1 MILRNVITKLIH
13 DKELSDSELNFLFN
27 KIINAEINENLI
39 SAILTLITRNGFTY
53 KNIFSA
59 AKILRK
65 KLIKIKVPKNSIDT
79 CGTGGDGKHTLNIST
94 AAAIVLAGLGVNV
107 VKHGNRSITSK
118 CGSADVLEKL
128 GINILDNRK
137 NLEKKIKKN
146 NFIFLFAPNYHLAM
160 KNVASVR
167 KNLPFKTIFN
177 LLGPLINP
185 GLVKRQII
193 GIFDKNLLIPYIKVL
208 KKLGHKKAWVFH
220 SNEGL
225 DEISIFNKTRVYE
238 LNKKKIRSFIIN
250 PKSLIKRRYNFN
262 SILGKDA
269 NYNSK
274 KIIEIFNGKHN
285 AFLEI
290 VALNAAA
297 GLVISDKENSLQR
310 AYLKTKS
317 YLLSGNA
324 IKKINQ
330 LTKK

>member
-1 MILRNVITKLIH
+1 MMLKNIISNLILNK
-13 DKELSDSELNFLFN
+13 DLSNLELNFLFN

-39 SAILTLITRNGFTY
+39 SAILTLISRNGYNY
-53 KNIFSA
+53 KNILVA

-65 KLIKIKVPKNSIDT
+65 KLIKVKVPKNSIDT
-79 CGTGGDGKHTLNIST
+79 CGTGGDGKHTLNVST

-128 GINILDNRK
+128 GINILDNKK
-137 NLEKKIKKN
+137 NLEKKIKKDK
-146 NFIFLFAPNYHLAM
+146 FIFLFAPNYHLAM
-160 KNVASVR
+160 KNVANVR

-185 GLVKRQII
+185 GLIKRQII
-193 GIFDKNLLIPYIKVL
+193 GIFDKKLLVPYINVL
-208 KKLGHKKAWVFH
+208 KSLGHKKAWVFH

-225 DEISIFNKTRVYE
+225 DEISIFNKTKVYE
-238 LNKKKIRSFIIN
+238 LNNKKIKSFIIN
-250 PKSLIKRRYNFN
+250 PKSIIKKNYNFK

-269 NYNSK
+269 EYNSK
-274 KIIEIFNGKHN
+274 KIVEIFNGKHN

-297 GLVISDKENSLQR
+297 GLVISEKESNLKK
-310 AYLKTKS
+310 AYYKTKG

-330 LTKK
+330 LSK

>member
-1 MILRNVITKLIH
+1 MILGNIITKLIH

-59 AKILRK
+59 AKSLRK

-79 CGTGGDGKHTLNIST
+79 CGTGGDGKQTLNIST

-238 LNKKKIRSFIIN
+238 LNKKKN
-250 PKSLIKRRYNFN
+250 
-262 SILGKDA
+262 
-269 NYNSK
+269 
-274 KIIEIFNGKHN
+274 
-285 AFLEI
+285 
-290 VALNAAA
+290 
-297 GLVISDKENSLQR
+297 
-310 AYLKTKS
+310 
-317 YLLSGNA
+317 
-324 IKKINQ
+324 
-330 LTKK
+330 

>member
-1 MILRNVITKLIH
+1 MMLKNIISKLILNK
-13 DKELSDSELNFLFN
+13 DLSNSELNFLFN

-39 SAILTLITRNGFTY
+39 SAILTLISRNGYNY
-53 KNIFSA
+53 KNILVA

-65 KLIKIKVPKNSIDT
+65 KLIKVKVPINSIDT
-79 CGTGGDGKHTLNIST
+79 CGTGGDGKHTLNVST

-128 GINILDNRK
+128 GINILDNKK
-137 NLEKKIKKN
+137 NLEKKIKKDK
-146 NFIFLFAPNYHLAM
+146 FIFLFAPNYHLAM
-160 KNVASVR
+160 KNVANVR

-185 GLVKRQII
+185 GLIKRQII
-193 GIFDKNLLIPYIKVL
+193 GIFDKKLLVPYINVL
-208 KKLGHKKAWVFH
+208 KSLGHKKAWVFH

-225 DEISIFNKTRVYE
+225 DEISIFNKTKVYE
-238 LNKKKIRSFIIN
+238 LNNKKIKSFIIN
-250 PKSLIKRRYNFN
+250 PKSIIKKKYNFK

-269 NYNSK
+269 EYNSK
-274 KIIEIFNGKHN
+274 KIVEIFNGKHD

-297 GLVISDKENSLQR
+297 GLVVSEKESNLKK
-310 AYLKTKS
+310 AYYKTKG

-324 IKKINQ
+324 IEKINQ
-330 LTKK
+330 LVK

>member
-1 MILRNVITKLIH
+1 MMLKNIISNLILNK
-13 DKELSDSELNFLFN
+13 DLSNLELNFLFN

-39 SAILTLITRNGFTY
+39 SAILTLISRNGYNY
-53 KNIFSA
+53 KNILVA

-65 KLIKIKVPKNSIDT
+65 KLIKVKVPKNSIDT
-79 CGTGGDGKHTLNIST
+79 CGTGGDGKHTLNVST

-107 VKHGNRSITSK
+107 VKHGNRSITSN

-128 GINILDNRK
+128 GINILDNKK
-137 NLEKKIKKN
+137 NLEKKIKKDK
-146 NFIFLFAPNYHLAM
+146 FIFLFAPNYHLAM
-160 KNVASVR
+160 KNVANVR

-193 GIFDKNLLIPYIKVL
+193 GIFDKKLLVPYINVL
-208 KKLGHKKAWVFH
+208 KSLGHKKAWVFH

-225 DEISIFNKTRVYE
+225 DEISIFNKTKVYE
-238 LNKKKIRSFIIN
+238 LNNKKIKSFIIN
-250 PKSLIKRRYNFN
+250 PKSIIKKKYNFK

-269 NYNSK
+269 EYNSK
-274 KIIEIFNGKHN
+274 KIVEIFNGKHN

-297 GLVISDKENSLQR
+297 GLVISEKESNLKK
-310 AYLKTKS
+310 AYYKTKG

-324 IKKINQ
+324 IEKINQ
-330 LTKK
+330 LIK

>member
-1 MILRNVITKLIH
+1 MLKNIISKLILNK
-13 DKELSDSELNFLFN
+13 DLSNSKLNFLFN

-39 SAILTLITRNGFTY
+39 SAILTLISRNGYNY
-53 KNIFSA
+53 KNILVA

-65 KLIKIKVPKNSIDT
+65 KLIKVKVPKNSIDT

-118 CGSADVLEKL
+118 CGSADVLERL
-128 GINILDNRK
+128 GVNILDNKK
-137 NLEKKIKKN
+137 NLEKKIKKDK
-146 NFIFLFAPNYHLAM
+146 FIFLFAPNYHLAM
-160 KNVASVR
+160 KNVAGVR

-193 GIFDKNLLIPYIKVL
+193 GIFDKNLLIPYINVL
-208 KKLGHKKAWVFH
+208 KSLGHKKAWVFH

-225 DEISIFNKTRVYE
+225 DEISIFNKTKVYE
-238 LNKKKIRSFIIN
+238 LNNKKIKSFIIN
-250 PKSLIKRRYNFN
+250 PKSLIKKKYNFK

-269 NYNSK
+269 EFNSK
-274 KIIEIFNGKHN
+274 KIVEIFNGKQN

-297 GLVISDKENSLQR
+297 GLIISEKESNFKK
-310 AYLKTKS
+310 AYYKTKD

-324 IKKINQ
+324 IEKINQ
-330 LTKK
+330 LIK

>member
-1 MILRNVITKLIH
+1 MLKNIISKLILNK
-13 DKELSDSELNFLFN
+13 DLSNSELNFLFN

-39 SAILTLITRNGFTY
+39 SAILTLISRNGYNY
-53 KNIFSA
+53 KNILVA

-65 KLIKIKVPKNSIDT
+65 KLIKVKVPINSIDT
-79 CGTGGDGKHTLNIST
+79 CGTGGDGKHTLNVST

-128 GINILDNRK
+128 GINILDNKK
-137 NLEKKIKKN
+137 NLEKKIKKDK
-146 NFIFLFAPNYHLAM
+146 FIFLFAPNYHLAM
-160 KNVASVR
+160 KNVANVR

-185 GLVKRQII
+185 GLIKRQII
-193 GIFDKNLLIPYIKVL
+193 GIFDKKLLVPYINVL
-208 KKLGHKKAWVFH
+208 KSLGHKKAWVFH

-225 DEISIFNKTRVYE
+225 DEISIFNKTKVYE
-238 LNKKKIRSFIIN
+238 LNNKKIKSFIIN
-250 PKSLIKRRYNFN
+250 PKSIIKKKYNFK

-269 NYNSK
+269 EYNSK
-274 KIIEIFNGKHN
+274 KIVEIFNGKHN

-290 VALNAAA
+290 VALNADA
-297 GLVISDKENSLQR
+297 GLVVSKKESNLKK
-310 AYLKTKS
+310 AYYKTKG

-324 IKKINQ
+324 IEKINQ
-330 LTKK
+330 LIK

>member
-1 MILRNVITKLIH
+1 MILKNLVNKLII
-13 DKELSDSELNFLFN
+13 DEELSNSELNFLFN

-39 SAILTLITRNGFTY
+39 SAILTLISKNGFNY
-53 KNIFSA
+53 KNILTA

-65 KLIKIKVPKNSIDT
+65 KLIKVKVPKNSIDT
-79 CGTGGDGKHTLNIST
+79 CGTGGDGKHTLNVST

-128 GINILDNRK
+128 GINILDSK
-137 NLEKKIKKN
+137 KKLEKKIKKE
-146 NFIFLFAPNYHLAM
+146 NFIFLFAPAYHLAM

-193 GIFDKNLLIPYIKVL
+193 GIFDKNLLIPYINVL
-208 KKLGHKKAWVFH
+208 KNLGHKKAWVFH
-220 SNEGL
+220 SQDGL
-225 DEISIFNKTRVYE
+225 DEISIFNKTKVYE
-238 LNKKKIRSFIIN
+238 LNNKKIKSFIIN
-250 PKSLIKRRYNFN
+250 PKSLIKKKYNFR

-274 KIIEIFNGKHN
+274 KIIEIFKGKHN

-297 GLVISDKENSLQR
+297 GLIISEKENNLAK
-310 AYLKTKS
+310 AYYKAKN
-317 YLLSGNA
+317 YLLTGMA
-324 IKKINQ
+324 IHKINQ
-330 LTKK
+330 LSK

>member
-1 MILRNVITKLIH
+1 MLKNIISKLILNK
-13 DKELSDSELNFLFN
+13 DLSNSELNFLFN

-39 SAILTLITRNGFTY
+39 SAILTLISRNGYNY
-53 KNIFSA
+53 KNILVA

-65 KLIKIKVPKNSIDT
+65 KLIKVKVPKNSIDT
-79 CGTGGDGKHTLNIST
+79 CGTGGDGKHTLNVST

-128 GINILDNRK
+128 GINILDNKK
-137 NLEKKIKKN
+137 NLEKKIKKDK
-146 NFIFLFAPNYHLAM
+146 FIFLFAPNYHLAM
-160 KNVASVR
+160 KNVANVR

-185 GLVKRQII
+185 GLIKRQII
-193 GIFDKNLLIPYIKVL
+193 GIFDKELLVPYINVL
-208 KKLGHKKAWVFH
+208 KSLGYKKAWVFH
-220 SNEGL
+220 SNDGL
-225 DEISIFNKTRVYE
+225 DEISIFNKTKVYE
-238 LNKKKIRSFIIN
+238 LNNKKIKSFIIN
-250 PKSLIKRRYNFN
+250 PKSIIKKKYNFK

-269 NYNSK
+269 EYNSK
-274 KIIEIFNGKHN
+274 KIVEIFNGKHN

-297 GLVISDKENSLQR
+297 GLVISEKESNLKK
-310 AYLKTKS
+310 AYYKTKG

-324 IKKINQ
+324 IEKINQ
-330 LTKK
+330 LIK

>member
-1 MILRNVITKLIH
+1 MMLKNIISKLILNK
-13 DKELSDSELNFLFN
+13 DLSNSELNFLFN
-27 KIINAEINENLI
+27 KIINAEINEYLI
-39 SAILTLITRNGFTY
+39 SAILTLISRNGYNY
-53 KNIFSA
+53 KNILVA

-65 KLIKIKVPKNSIDT
+65 KLIKVKVPKNSIDT
-79 CGTGGDGKHTLNIST
+79 CGTGGDGKHTLNVST

-128 GINILDNRK
+128 GINILDNKK
-137 NLEKKIKKN
+137 NLEKKIKKDK
-146 NFIFLFAPNYHLAM
+146 FIFLFAPNYHLTM
-160 KNVASVR
+160 KNVANVR

-185 GLVKRQII
+185 GLIKRQII
-193 GIFDKNLLIPYIKVL
+193 GIFDKKLLVPYINVL
-208 KKLGHKKAWVFH
+208 KNLGHKKAWVFH

-225 DEISIFNKTRVYE
+225 DEISIFNKTKVYE
-238 LNKKKIRSFIIN
+238 LNNKKIKSFIIN
-250 PKSLIKRRYNFN
+250 PKSIIKKKYNFK

-269 NYNSK
+269 EYNSK
-274 KIIEIFNGKHN
+274 KIVEIFNGKHN

-297 GLVISDKENSLQR
+297 GLVISEKESNLKK
-310 AYLKTKS
+310 AYYKTKG

-324 IKKINQ
+324 IEKINQ
-330 LTKK
+330 LIK

>member
-1 MILRNVITKLIH
+1 MMLKNIISKLILNK
-13 DKELSDSELNFLFN
+13 DLSNSELNFLFN

-39 SAILTLITRNGFTY
+39 SAILTLISRNGYNY
-53 KNIFSA
+53 KNILAA

-65 KLIKIKVPKNSIDT
+65 KLIKVKVPINSIDT
-79 CGTGGDGKHTLNIST
+79 CGTGGDGKHTLNVST

-128 GINILDNRK
+128 GINILNNKK
-137 NLEKKIKKN
+137 NLEKKIKKDK
-146 NFIFLFAPNYHLAM
+146 FIFLFAPNYHLAM
-160 KNVASVR
+160 KNVANVR

-185 GLVKRQII
+185 GLIKRQII
-193 GIFDKNLLIPYIKVL
+193 GIFDKKLLVPYINVL
-208 KKLGHKKAWVFH
+208 KSLGHKKAWVFH

-225 DEISIFNKTRVYE
+225 DEISIFNKTKVYE
-238 LNKKKIRSFIIN
+238 LNNKKIKSFILN
-250 PKSLIKRRYNFN
+250 PKSIIKKKYNFK

-269 NYNSK
+269 EYNSK
-274 KIIEIFNGKHN
+274 KIVEIFNGKHN

-297 GLVISDKENSLQR
+297 GLIVSEKEINLKK
-310 AYLKTKS
+310 AYYKTKG

-324 IKKINQ
+324 IEKINQ
-330 LTKK
+330 LVK

>member
-1 MILRNVITKLIH
+1 MMLKNIVSKLILNK
-13 DKELSDSELNFLFN
+13 DLSNSELNFLFN
-27 KIINAEINENLI
+27 KIINGEINENLI
-39 SAILTLITRNGFTY
+39 SAILTLISRNGYNY
-53 KNIFSA
+53 KNILVA

-65 KLIKIKVPKNSIDT
+65 KLIKVKVPKNSIDT
-79 CGTGGDGKHTLNIST
+79 CGTGGDGKHTLNVST

-107 VKHGNRSITSK
+107 VKHGNRSITSN

-128 GINILDNRK
+128 GINILDNKK

-146 NFIFLFAPNYHLAM
+146 KFIFLFAPNYHLAM
-160 KNVASVR
+160 KNVANVR

-193 GIFDKNLLIPYIKVL
+193 GIFDKKLLVPYINVL
-208 KKLGHKKAWVFH
+208 KNLGHKKAWVFH

-225 DEISIFNKTRVYE
+225 DEISIFNKTKVYE
-238 LNKKKIRSFIIN
+238 LNNKKIKSFIIN
-250 PKSLIKRRYNFN
+250 PKSIIKKKYNFK

-269 NYNSK
+269 EYNSK
-274 KIIEIFNGKHN
+274 KIVEIFNGKHN

-297 GLVISDKENSLQR
+297 GLVISEKESNLKK
-310 AYLKTKS
+310 AYYKTKN

-324 IKKINQ
+324 IEKINQ
-330 LTKK
+330 LIK

>member
-1 MILRNVITKLIH
+1 MNIKNLITKLILN
-13 DKELSDSELNFLFN
+13 KNLSDSELNLLFN

-39 SAILTLITRNGFTY
+39 SAILTLITRNGFNY
-53 KNIFSA
+53 KTILSA

-65 KLIKIKVPKNSIDT
+65 KLIRIKVPKNSMDT
-79 CGTGGDGKHTLNIST
+79 CGTGGDGKNTLNIST

-107 VKHGNRSITSK
+107 VKHGNRSVTSK

-128 GINILDNRK
+128 GINILENKK
-137 NLEKKIKKN
+137 NLEKKINKD
-146 NFIFLFAPNYHLAM
+146 NFIFLFAPNYHLTM
-160 KNVASVR
+160 KNVTSVR

-208 KKLGHKKAWVFH
+208 KNLGHKKAWVFH

-225 DEISIFNKTRVYE
+225 DEISIFNKTKVYE
-238 LNKKKIRSFIIN
+238 LNKKKIRSFVIN
-250 PKSLIKRRYNFN
+250 PKSLIKKKYSFK
-262 SILGKDA
+262 SILGKDS

-297 GLVISDKENSLQR
+297 GLVIAEKENNLQK
-310 AYLKTKS
+310 AYYMTKS
-317 YLLSGNA
+317 YLLSGDV

-330 LTKK
+330 LNK

>member
-1 MILRNVITKLIH
+1 MMLKNIISKLILNK
-13 DKELSDSELNFLFN
+13 DLSNSELNFLFN

-39 SAILTLITRNGFTY
+39 SAILTLISRNGYNY
-53 KNIFSA
+53 KNILVA

-65 KLIKIKVPKNSIDT
+65 KLIKVKVPINSIDT
-79 CGTGGDGKHTLNIST
+79 CGTGGDGKHTLNVST

-128 GINILDNRK
+128 GINILDNKK
-137 NLEKKIKKN
+137 NLEKKIKKDK
-146 NFIFLFAPNYHLAM
+146 FIFLFAPNYHLAM
-160 KNVASVR
+160 KNVANVR

-185 GLVKRQII
+185 GLIKRQII
-193 GIFDKNLLIPYIKVL
+193 GIFDKKLLVPYINVL
-208 KKLGHKKAWVFH
+208 KSLGHKKAWVFH

-225 DEISIFNKTRVYE
+225 DEISIFNKTKVYE
-238 LNKKKIRSFIIN
+238 LNNKKIKSFIIN
-250 PKSLIKRRYNFN
+250 PKSIIKKKYNFK
-262 SILGKDA
+262 SILGKNA
-269 NYNSK
+269 EYNSK
-274 KIIEIFNGKHN
+274 KIVEIFNGKHN

-297 GLVISDKENSLQR
+297 GLVVSEKESNLKK
-310 AYLKTKS
+310 AYYKTKG

-324 IKKINQ
+324 IEKINQ
-330 LTKK
+330 LIK

>member
-1 MILRNVITKLIH
+1 MMLKNIISNLILNK
-13 DKELSDSELNFLFN
+13 DLSNSELNFLFN

-39 SAILTLITRNGFTY
+39 SAILTLISRNGYNY
-53 KNIFSA
+53 KNILVA

-65 KLIKIKVPKNSIDT
+65 KLIKVRVPKNSIDT
-79 CGTGGDGKHTLNIST
+79 CGTGGDGKHTLNVST

-107 VKHGNRSITSK
+107 VKHGNRSITSN

-128 GINILDNRK
+128 GINILDNKK
-137 NLEKKIKKN
+137 NLEKKIKKDK
-146 NFIFLFAPNYHLAM
+146 FIFLFAPNYHLAM
-160 KNVASVR
+160 KNVANVR

-193 GIFDKNLLIPYIKVL
+193 GIFDKKLLVPYINVL
-208 KKLGHKKAWVFH
+208 KNLGHKKAWVFH

-225 DEISIFNKTRVYE
+225 DEISIFNKTKVYE
-238 LNKKKIRSFIIN
+238 LNNKKIKSFIIN
-250 PKSLIKRRYNFN
+250 PKSIIKKKYNFK

-269 NYNSK
+269 EYNSK
-274 KIIEIFNGKHN
+274 KIVEIFNGKHN

-297 GLVISDKENSLQR
+297 GLVISEKESNLKK
-310 AYLKTKS
+310 AYYKTKG

-324 IKKINQ
+324 IEKINQ
-330 LTKK
+330 LIK

>member
-1 MILRNVITKLIH
+1 MILKNLITKLILNR
-13 DKELSDSELNFLFN
+13 DLSNLELKFLFN
-27 KIINAEINENLI
+27 KIINTEINDNLI
-39 SAILTLITRNGFTY
+39 SAILTLITRNGFNF
-53 KNIFSA
+53 KNILSV

-65 KLIKIKVPKNSIDT
+65 KLIRVKVPKNSIDT

-94 AAAIVLAGLGVNV
+94 AAAIVLSGLGVNV

-128 GINILDNRK
+128 GINILDSKK
-137 NLEKKIKKN
+137 NLEKKIKEN
-146 NFIFLFAPNYHLAM
+146 NFIFLFAPNYHLVM
-160 KNVASVR
+160 KNVALIR
-167 KNLPFKTIFN
+167 KDLPFKTIFN

-185 GLVKRQII
+185 GLVKRQMI
-193 GIFDKNLLIPYIKVL
+193 GIFDKKLLIPYINVL
-208 KKLGHKKAWVFH
+208 KNLGHKKAWVFH

-225 DEISIFNKTRVYE
+225 DEISIFSKTRVYE
-238 LNKKKIRSFIIN
+238 LNNKIIKTFVIN
-250 PKSLIKRRYNFN
+250 PKSLIKNKYSFK

-297 GLVISDKENSLQR
+297 GLIISGKESNLQE
-310 AYLKTKS
+310 AYYKTKH
-317 YLLSGNA
+317 YLLSGQA
-324 IKKINQ
+324 IKKIEQ
-330 LTKK
+330 LTKQ

>member
-1 MILRNVITKLIH
+1 M
-13 DKELSDSELNFLFN
+13 
-27 KIINAEINENLI
+27 KILI
-39 SAILTLITRNGFTY
+39 SAILTLITRNGFNY
-53 KNIFSA
+53 KTILSA

-65 KLIKIKVPKNSIDT
+65 KLIKVKVPNNSIDT

-107 VKHGNRSITSK
+107 VKHGNRSVTSK

-128 GINILDNRK
+128 GINIVENKK
-137 NLEKKIKKN
+137 NLEKKINKD

-185 GLVKRQII
+185 GLVKRQVI

-208 KKLGHKKAWVFH
+208 KNLGHKKAWVFH

-225 DEISIFNKTRVYE
+225 DEISIFNKTKVYE
-238 LNKKKIRSFIIN
+238 LNKKKIRSFFIN
-250 PKSLIKRRYNFN
+250 PKSLIKKKYSFK
-262 SILGKDA
+262 SILGKNA

-274 KIIEIFNGKHN
+274 KMIEIFNGKHN

-297 GLVISDKENSLQR
+297 GLIISEKENNLQK
-310 AYLKTKS
+310 AYYKTKS
-317 YLLSGNA
+317 YLLSGDV

-330 LTKK
+330 LNK

>member
-1 MILRNVITKLIH
+1 MMLKNIISKLILNK
-13 DKELSDSELNFLFN
+13 DLSNSELNFLFN

-39 SAILTLITRNGFTY
+39 SAILTLISRNGYNY
-53 KNIFSA
+53 KNILVA

-65 KLIKIKVPKNSIDT
+65 KLIKVKVPINSIDT
-79 CGTGGDGKHTLNIST
+79 CGTGGDGKHTLNVST

-128 GINILDNRK
+128 GINILDNKK
-137 NLEKKIKKN
+137 NLEKKIKKDK
-146 NFIFLFAPNYHLAM
+146 FIFLFAPNYHLAM
-160 KNVASVR
+160 KNVANVR

-185 GLVKRQII
+185 GLIKRQII
-193 GIFDKNLLIPYIKVL
+193 GIFDKKLLVPYINVL
-208 KKLGHKKAWVFH
+208 KSLGHKKAWVFH

-225 DEISIFNKTRVYE
+225 DEISIFNKTKVYE
-238 LNKKKIRSFIIN
+238 LNNKKIKSFIIN
-250 PKSLIKRRYNFN
+250 PKSIIKKKYNFK
-262 SILGKDA
+262 SIIGKDA
-269 NYNSK
+269 EYNSK
-274 KIIEIFNGKHN
+274 KIFEIFNGKHD

-297 GLVISDKENSLQR
+297 GLVVSEKESNLKK
-310 AYLKTKS
+310 AYYKTKG

-324 IKKINQ
+324 IEKINQ
-330 LTKK
+330 LVK

>member
-1 MILRNVITKLIH
+1 MILKNIISKLILNK
-13 DKELSDSELNFLFN
+13 DLSNSELNFLFN
-27 KIINAEINENLI
+27 KIINAEINEYLI
-39 SAILTLITRNGFTY
+39 SAILTLISRNGYNY
-53 KNIFSA
+53 KNILVA

-65 KLIKIKVPKNSIDT
+65 NLIKVKVPKNSIDT
-79 CGTGGDGKHTLNIST
+79 CGTGGDGKHTLNVST

-128 GINILDNRK
+128 GINIMDNKK
-137 NLEKKIKKN
+137 NLEKKIKKDK
-146 NFIFLFAPNYHLAM
+146 FIFLFAPNYHLVM
-160 KNVASVR
+160 KNVANVR

-185 GLVKRQII
+185 GLIKRQII
-193 GIFDKNLLIPYIKVL
+193 GIFDKKLLVPYINVL
-208 KKLGHKKAWVFH
+208 KSLGHKKAWVFH

-225 DEISIFNKTRVYE
+225 DEISIFNKTKVYE
-238 LNKKKIRSFIIN
+238 LNNKKIKSFIIN
-250 PKSLIKRRYNFN
+250 PKSIIKKKYNFK

-269 NYNSK
+269 KYNSK
-274 KIIEIFNGKHN
+274 KIVEIFNGKDN

-297 GLVISDKENSLQR
+297 GLVISEKESNLKK
-310 AYLKTKS
+310 AYYKTKG

-324 IKKINQ
+324 IEKINQ
-330 LTKK
+330 LIK